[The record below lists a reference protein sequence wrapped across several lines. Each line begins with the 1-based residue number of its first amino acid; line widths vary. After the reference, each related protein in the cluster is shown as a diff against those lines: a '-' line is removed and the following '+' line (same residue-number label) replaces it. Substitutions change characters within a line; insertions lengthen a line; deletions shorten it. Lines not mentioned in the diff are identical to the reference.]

1 MGKLTEDEINAIIN
15 EIGFELTTSEE
26 LNSKEYQPFITAD
39 DGTIHGAIWTFNK
52 EHLLDFLRKL

>member
-15 EIGFELTTSEE
+15 EIGFELITSEE

-39 DGTIHGAIWTFNK
+39 DGTIWTFN
-52 EHLLDFLRKL
+52 EQHLLDFLRKL

>member
-15 EIGFELTTSEE
+15 EIGFVLTTSEE

-39 DGTIHGAIWTFNK
+39 DETIWTFNK